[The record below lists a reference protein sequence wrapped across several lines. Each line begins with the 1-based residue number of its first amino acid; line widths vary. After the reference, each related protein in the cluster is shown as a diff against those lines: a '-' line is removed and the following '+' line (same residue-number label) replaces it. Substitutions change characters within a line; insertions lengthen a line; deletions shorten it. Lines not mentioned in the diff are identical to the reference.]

1 MKKNEFDV
9 PVDWG
14 KLSSHKPAKHS
25 KSDKQIYWAK
35 IRMASKKK
43 KFNIDEEQNKMEEKY
58 QKYLEMSY
66 EDFFNA
72 THMYSRYDG
81 GDYIYAV
88 SKENDDKESRL
99 SYIDYLTKE
108 KGYEL

>member
-14 KLSSHKPAKHS
+14 RLSSHKPSRHS

-43 KFNIDEEQNKMEEKY
+43 KFNLNKEIQEKNNNEIIDNK
-58 QKYLEMSY
+58 S
-66 EDFFNA
+66 N
-72 THMYSRYDG
+72 S
-81 GDYIYAV
+81 
-88 SKENDDKESRL
+88 
-99 SYIDYLTKE
+99 
-108 KGYEL
+108 

>member
-14 KLSSHKPAKHS
+14 KLSSHKPSIHS

-43 KFNIDEEQNKMEEKY
+43 KFNLNKEIQEKNNNEIIDNK
-58 QKYLEMSY
+58 S
-66 EDFFNA
+66 N
-72 THMYSRYDG
+72 S
-81 GDYIYAV
+81 
-88 SKENDDKESRL
+88 
-99 SYIDYLTKE
+99 
-108 KGYEL
+108 

>member
-14 KLSSHKPAKHS
+14 KLSSHKPARHS

-43 KFNIDEEQNKMEEKY
+43 KFN
-58 QKYLEMSY
+58 L
-66 EDFFNA
+66 
-72 THMYSRYDG
+72 G
-81 GDYIYAV
+81 
-88 SKENDDKESRL
+88 KEVQERK
-99 SYIDYLTKE
+99 K
-108 KGYEL
+108 

>member
-9 PVDWG
+9 PVDYG

-43 KFNIDEEQNKMEEKY
+43 KFNIDEEQNEMEEQMNEVSLCKNCWC
-58 QKYLEMSY
+58 M
-66 EDFFNA
+66 
-72 THMYSRYDG
+72 THTING
-81 GDYIYAV
+81 KCGKCGVKKVGI
-88 SKENDDKESRL
+88 E
-99 SYIDYLTKE
+99 
-108 KGYEL
+108 

>member
-14 KLSSHKPAKHS
+14 KLSSHKPAMHS

-43 KFNIDEEQNKMEEKY
+43 KFNIDKERIEDSEQISLCTNCYCM
-58 QKYLEMSY
+58 
-66 EDFFNA
+66 
-72 THMYSRYDG
+72 THT
-81 GDYIYAV
+81 I
-88 SKENDDKESRL
+88 NDRCGKCGARKDK
-99 SYIDYLTKE
+99 
-108 KGYEL
+108 

>member
-1 MKKNEFDV
+1 MKKNDFDV

-43 KFNIDEEQNKMEEKY
+43 KFNID
-58 QKYLEMSY
+58 
-66 EDFFNA
+66 
-72 THMYSRYDG
+72 
-81 GDYIYAV
+81 
-88 SKENDDKESRL
+88 KEVQERGK
-99 SYIDYLTKE
+99 
-108 KGYEL
+108 

>member
-14 KLSSHKPAKHS
+14 KLSSHKPAIHS

-43 KFNIDEEQNKMEEKY
+43 KFNLNKEIQEKNNNEIIDNK
-58 QKYLEMSY
+58 S
-66 EDFFNA
+66 N
-72 THMYSRYDG
+72 S
-81 GDYIYAV
+81 
-88 SKENDDKESRL
+88 
-99 SYIDYLTKE
+99 
-108 KGYEL
+108 

>member
-14 KLSSHKPAKHS
+14 RLSSHKPSRHS

-43 KFNIDEEQNKMEEKY
+43 KFNLNKEIQEKNNNEIIDNK
-58 QKYLEMSY
+58 SNSRG
-66 EDFFNA
+66 DFI
-72 THMYSRYDG
+72 SD
-81 GDYIYAV
+81 
-88 SKENDDKESRL
+88 
-99 SYIDYLTKE
+99 
-108 KGYEL
+108 

>member
-14 KLSSHKPAKHS
+14 KLSSHKPSRHS

-43 KFNIDEEQNKMEEKY
+43 KFNLNKEIQEKNNNEIIDNK
-58 QKYLEMSY
+58 S
-66 EDFFNA
+66 N
-72 THMYSRYDG
+72 S
-81 GDYIYAV
+81 
-88 SKENDDKESRL
+88 
-99 SYIDYLTKE
+99 
-108 KGYEL
+108 

>member
-14 KLSSHKPAKHS
+14 KLSSHKPAIHS

-43 KFNIDEEQNKMEEKY
+43 KFNIDK
-58 QKYLEMSY
+58 
-66 EDFFNA
+66 DI
-72 THMYSRYDG
+72 TR
-81 GDYIYAV
+81 
-88 SKENDDKESRL
+88 
-99 SYIDYLTKE
+99 KE
-108 KGYEL
+108 K

>member
-14 KLSSHKPAKHS
+14 KLSFHKPAMHS

-43 KFNIDEEQNKMEEKY
+43 KFN
-58 QKYLEMSY
+58 L
-66 EDFFNA
+66 
-72 THMYSRYDG
+72 
-81 GDYIYAV
+81 
-88 SKENDDKESRL
+88 DKEMNDSEQISLYTNCYCMTHTINGKCGKCKAR
-99 SYIDYLTKE
+99 KE
-108 KGYEL
+108 KHEL

>member
-14 KLSSHKPAKHS
+14 KLSSHKPSIHS

-43 KFNIDEEQNKMEEKY
+43 KFN
-58 QKYLEMSY
+58 L
-66 EDFFNA
+66 
-72 THMYSRYDG
+72 
-81 GDYIYAV
+81 
-88 SKENDDKESRL
+88 DKEIQEKNNNEI
-99 SYIDYLTKE
+99 IDNKSNS
-108 KGYEL
+108 

>member
-14 KLSSHKPAKHS
+14 KLSSHKPSIHS

-43 KFNIDEEQNKMEEKY
+43 KFNETDNNQISLCTNCYCMTHTIDGKCGKC
-58 QKYLEMSY
+58 K
-66 EDFFNA
+66 A
-72 THMYSRYDG
+72 R
-81 GDYIYAV
+81 
-88 SKENDDKESRL
+88 KDK
-99 SYIDYLTKE
+99 
-108 KGYEL
+108 

>member
-43 KFNIDEEQNKMEEKY
+43 KLN
-58 QKYLEMSY
+58 L
-66 EDFFNA
+66 
-72 THMYSRYDG
+72 
-81 GDYIYAV
+81 
-88 SKENDDKESRL
+88 DKEMQEKDEDEVHDNKSNSR
-99 SYIDYLTKE
+99 SNSVSE
-108 KGYEL
+108 

>member
-14 KLSSHKPAKHS
+14 KLSSHKPSMHS

-43 KFNIDEEQNKMEEKY
+43 KFNLNK
-58 QKYLEMSY
+58 
-66 EDFFNA
+66 DI
-72 THMYSRYDG
+72 TG
-81 GDYIYAV
+81 
-88 SKENDDKESRL
+88 
-99 SYIDYLTKE
+99 
-108 KGYEL
+108 KG

>member
-14 KLSSHKPAKHS
+14 KLSSHKPSIHS

-43 KFNIDEEQNKMEEKY
+43 KFNLNKEIQGKNEDEAYDNK
-58 QKYLEMSY
+58 SNSRG
-66 EDFFNA
+66 DFI
-72 THMYSRYDG
+72 SD
-81 GDYIYAV
+81 
-88 SKENDDKESRL
+88 
-99 SYIDYLTKE
+99 
-108 KGYEL
+108 

>member
-14 KLSSHKPAKHS
+14 KPSSHKPAIHS

-43 KFNIDEEQNKMEEKY
+43 KFNADEELSKMNDTQISLCKNCY
-58 QKYLEMSY
+58 CM
-66 EDFFNA
+66 
-72 THMYSRYDG
+72 THTINGKCGKCKAR
-81 GDYIYAV
+81 
-88 SKENDDKESRL
+88 
-99 SYIDYLTKE
+99 KE
-108 KGYEL
+108 K